1 MKSAGRE
8 HVDATT
14 ERDFA
19 RTRNSYER
27 TTMSWIRTA
36 TSLITFGFGIQQFFR
51 VARGDVPESR
61 GLIGPHEFGLIMIT
75 IGLLSLLM
83 ATLQNRSDIQ
93 ALKMRYPAAAIPPS
107 RATMLAALI
116 AILGLLAL
124 ISMLFHE

>member
-1 MKSAGRE
+1 M
-8 HVDATT
+8 
-14 ERDFA
+14 FA
-19 RTRNSYER
+19 LLCFVLAVLASP
-27 TTMSWIRTA
+27 
-36 TSLITFGFGIQQFFR
+36 FR

-61 GLIGPHEFGLIMIT
+61 GLISPHEFGLIMIT